1 MLEAPTKPHMLYDF
15 LLMFVCCLKIEF
27 GADLPRGMAVFAFQ
41 LSPLLKRLWKNIACH
56 GFQKQGFCVGGPC
69 QTVLRRCLHSSMCHM
84 NGIIEIKSG
93 FLGPDQKKHWVFGFV
108 KFAPLCSKSCFFIFW
123 PFKIQHDRYGSFE
136 GTSHA
141 EWPFL
146 KSNYFAKR

>member
-1 MLEAPTKPHMLYDF
+1 MFGHACKSGIAFVDVFFDPLYFKNEDSVREVLTKPHMLYDF

-84 NGIIEIKSG
+84 NGIIEVKSG
-93 FLGPDQKKHWVFGFV
+93 FWGPDQKKKLVFGF
-108 KFAPLCSKSCFFIFW
+108 ATTWLI
-123 PFKIQHDRYGSFE
+123 
-136 GTSHA
+136 
-141 EWPFL
+141 
-146 KSNYFAKR
+146 